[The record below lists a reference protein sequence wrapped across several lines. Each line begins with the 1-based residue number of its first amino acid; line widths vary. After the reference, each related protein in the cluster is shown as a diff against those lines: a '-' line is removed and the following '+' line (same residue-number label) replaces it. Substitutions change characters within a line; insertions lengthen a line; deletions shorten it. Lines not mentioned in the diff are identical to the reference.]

1 MVSDALIMNNQF
13 TEYVVVCKP
22 DADAESL
29 WNDIENT
36 VSLSTVPDRPIQIA
50 DNRDA
55 WSMMCNY
62 WLTQQEADLLK
73 TDPRVEDV
81 SIPLKNLPDF
91 LTLHSLQTGNF
102 TKPLNV
108 TNSSGSFVNWGLIR
122 HSFDYNIY
130 GTGTTTNQNY
140 QYALDGT
147 GVDVVIWDSGIEVNH
162 PEFLDENGQTRVQT
176 INWYQ
181 EAGIAGTMP
190 PLFYT
195 DINGHGT
202 ACAGIVAGKT
212 FGWAKKSQI
221 YVMNT
226 VPLVAGRSI
235 PLEQAS
241 KLIKEWHARKPV
253 DPATGFK
260 RPTVVNASFAS
271 MASMSQYTLVGGV
284 YQGTSWTSNNWNSH
298 WASKGINPTYQQ
310 VPYWS
315 AESNGFI
322 ESMQSVGIIVCHGA
336 GNSGYKA
343 SEISANPNDD
353 SNNTITVQG
362 LPSFPY
368 MRGSSPYGSKTIT
381 VGALDTFPKNADQD
395 KKAGYSNAGSLVKVF
410 GASGGAAQN
419 LWSIMTATSTTNT
432 FGAWAQNYQ
441 GIGPYKQVYFSGTS
455 AACPEIAGMAA
466 LYMQAK
472 PSATPTQVYDWF
484 VNTASKSSMYSTG
497 QSNDY
502 TNPESQWGGD
512 AGVAYQPITTLVQ
525 LKSSTGWLPVQNI
538 KIKGPDNE
546 WNNVKAVWTKVDE
559 STWKQVFL

>member
-1 MVSDALIMNNQF
+1 MDAQL

-29 WNDIENT
+29 WNDVENT
-36 VSLSTVPDRPIQIA
+36 VSLSTVPDRPVQIA

-62 WLTQQEADLLK
+62 WLTQQEADLLR

-81 SIPLKNLPDF
+81 AIPLKNLPDF
-91 LTLHSLQTGNF
+91 FELDSSQTGNF

-162 PEFLDENGQTRVQT
+162 PEFLDGNGQTRVQT
-176 INWYQ
+176 INWYR
-181 EAGIAGTMP
+181 EAGIPGTMP
-190 PLFYT
+190 PQFYT
-195 DINGHGT
+195 DIDGHGT

-212 FGWAKKSQI
+212 FGWAKKSRI
-221 YVMNT
+221 YAMNS
-226 VPLVAGRSI
+226 VPFTAGRSI
-235 PLEQAS
+235 RTEPAAA
-241 KLIKEWHARKPV
+241 LIREWHARKPV
-253 DPATGFK
+253 DPATGLK
-260 RPTVVNASFAS
+260 RPTVVNASFGQQIR
-271 MASMSQYTLVGGV
+271 MSDYPLIGGT
-284 YQGTSWTSNNWNSH
+284 YQGTPWISNNWGIH
-298 WASKGINPTYQQ
+298 WASKGINWTYGT
-310 VPYWS
+310 VPRWS
-315 AESNGFI
+315 AEANGWI
-322 ESMQSVGIIVCHGA
+322 ESMQNAGIIVCHSA

-343 SEISANPNDD
+343 SEVSANPNDD
-353 SNNTITVQG
+353 SNNTIIVQG
-362 LPSFPY
+362 LPPFYY
-368 MRGSSPYGSKTIT
+368 MNGSSPYGSKTIT
-381 VGALDTFPKNADQD
+381 VGALNTFPKNAVQD

-410 GASGGAAQN
+410 GASGGDTSP
-419 LWSIMTATSTTNT
+419 SIMTATSTINTNGS
-432 FGAWAQNYQ
+432 FAQNYQ
-441 GIGPYKQVYFSGTS
+441 GGAGPFKQVYFSGTS

-484 VNTASKSSMYSTG
+484 TNTAVKSSMYSTG

-502 TNPESQWGGD
+502 TNPESQWGGN
-512 AGVAYQPITTLVQ
+512 AGVAFQSMQGLGFANNGGWRPIANVYVKGT
-525 LKSSTGWLPVQNI
+525 SSWEP
-538 KIKGPDNE
+538 
-546 WNNVKAVWTKVDE
+546 VKAGYIKTAAGWT
-559 STWKQVFL
+559 QVF

>member
-1 MVSDALIMNNQF
+1 MNNQF

-22 DADAESL
+22 DADAKSL

-36 VSLSTVPDRPIQIA
+36 VSLSTVPDRPVQIA

-73 TDPRVEDV
+73 TDTRVEDV
-81 SIPLKNLPDF
+81 AIPLKNLPDF

-130 GTGTTTNQNY
+130 GTGTTTDQNY

-162 PEFLDENGQTRVQT
+162 PEFLDENGQTRVKT

-181 EAGIAGTMP
+181 AAGVSGTMP

-235 PLEQAS
+235 PFETAAF
-241 KLIKEWHARKPV
+241 LIRQWHARKPV
-253 DPATGFK
+253 DPATGVK
-260 RPTVVNASFAS
+260 RPTVVNASFGQRLL
-271 MASMSQYTLVGGV
+271 MNQWTLVGGV
-284 YQGTSWTSNNWNSH
+284 YQGTPWTSNNWNIH
-298 WASKGINPTYQQ
+298 WASKGINPTYQE
-310 VPYWS
+310 VPLWS
-315 AESNGFI
+315 SESNNYI
-322 ESMQSVGIIVCHGA
+322 ESMQSVGIIVCHSA

-353 SNNTITVQG
+353 SNNSITIQFT
-362 LPSFPY
+362 PNFSWYY
-368 MRGSSPYGSKTIT
+368 MRGSSPYGSKTIS
-381 VGALDTFPKNADQD
+381 VGALDTFPKNAVQD
-395 KKAGYSNAGSLVKVF
+395 KKVDYSNAGSLVKVF
-410 GASGGAAQN
+410 GASGGVGN
-419 LWSIMTATSTTNT
+419 LASIMTAVSTVNE
-432 FGAWAQNYQ
+432 FGSWAQNYQ
-441 GIGPYKQVYFSGTS
+441 GSAGPYKQVYFNGTS

-512 AGVAYQPITTLVQ
+512 AGVAYQPIQGLA
-525 LKSSTGWLPVQNI
+525 
-538 KIKGPDNE
+538 KIKNSSNQ
-546 WNNVKAVWTKVDE
+546 WQTVKNISVKNNANAWVNVTASWTKTDAGWIQ
-559 STWKQVFL
+559 TY

>member
-1 MVSDALIMNNQF
+1 MSDQF

-22 DADAESL
+22 DANAESL

-36 VSLSTVPDRPIQIA
+36 VSLSTVPNRPIQIA

-81 SIPLKNLPDF
+81 EIPLKNLPDF

-162 PEFLDENGQTRVQT
+162 PEFLDENGQTRVKT

-181 EAGIAGTMP
+181 AAEIPGTMP

-212 FGWAKKSQI
+212 FGWAKKSKI
-221 YVMNT
+221 YVMNS
-226 VPLVAGRSI
+226 VPFTAGRSI
-235 PLEQAS
+235 IFETAAV
-241 KLIKEWHARKPV
+241 LIRQWHARKPV
-253 DPATGFK
+253 DPATGLK
-260 RPTVVNASFAS
+260 RPTVVNASFGFS
-271 MASMSQYTLVGGV
+271 PSMSQYPLVGGV
-284 YQGTSWTSNNWNSH
+284 YQGTPWTSNNWNIH
-298 WASKGINPTYQQ
+298 WASKGINPTYGT
-310 VPYWS
+310 VPLWS
-315 AESNGFI
+315 AEANNYI
-322 ESMQSVGIIVCHGA
+322 ESMQSVGIIVCHSA

-368 MRGSSPYGSKTIT
+368 MKGSSPYGSKTIT
-381 VGALDTFPKNADQD
+381 VGALDTFPKNAVQD

-410 GASGGAAQN
+410 GASGGWDLN
-419 LWSIMTATSTTNT
+419 LASIMTATSTTNT
-432 FGAWAQNYQ
+432 YGTWAQNYQ
-441 GIGPYKQVYFSGTS
+441 GGSGPYKQVYFSGTS

-472 PSATPTQVYDWF
+472 SSATPGQVYDWF
-484 VNTASKSSMYSTG
+484 ANTASKSSMYSTG

-502 TNPESQWGGD
+502 TTPDSQWGGNG
-512 AGVAYQPITTLVQ
+512 GVAFQSMQGLQ
-525 LKSSTGWLPVQNI
+525 
-538 KIKGPDNE
+538 KIK
-546 WNNVKAVWTKVDE
+546 NNSGSWQPVANVCVKGASSWEPVRAIYNKTSSGWI
-559 STWKQVFL
+559 QVY